1 MASQRLTFV
10 HVSDQHSSFVKIGDA
25 SPWARQR
32 GVFEAARAAQPFTL
46 FTNGADDHEK
56 GSVAEHMA
64 DGAPGSIVPELVRA
78 MEFGKVTGNSHRNL
92 TISREVAGVS
102 NPTTT

>member
-56 GSVAEHMA
+56 GSVA
-64 DGAPGSIVPELVRA
+64 DVRS
-78 MEFGKVTGNSHRNL
+78 MKL
-92 TISREVAGVS
+92 M
-102 NPTTT
+102 